1 MDSQADFLPVGG
13 SLLLLREA
21 VANVCRGEGG
31 AERVWCVRD
40 HWDSGSDKKRCS
52 IILIARSIWQ
62 FARTTLNDD

>member
-40 HWDSGSDKKRCS
+40 HWDSGSDKKKVFNHLDSKINLAVCS
-52 IILIARSIWQ
+52 NN
-62 FARTTLNDD
+62 FK